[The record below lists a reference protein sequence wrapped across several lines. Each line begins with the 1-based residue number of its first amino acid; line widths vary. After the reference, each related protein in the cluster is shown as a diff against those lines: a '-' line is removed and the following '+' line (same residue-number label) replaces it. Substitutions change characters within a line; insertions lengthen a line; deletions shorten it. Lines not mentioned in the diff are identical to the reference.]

1 VLGVDDL
8 AGFGGRDLA
17 NDVDLTLSIADLLQR
32 LAGVD
37 VVEVDDS
44 LQAGST
50 LLVPVVGV
58 GFEDDAVGAREV
70 GEEPRTGKRVSRD

>member
-8 AGFGGRDLA
+8 AGVGGRDLA
-17 NDVDLTLSIADLLQR
+17 YDVDLTLGIADLLER

-58 GFEDDAVGAREV
+58 GIEDDAVGAWEV
-70 GEEPRTGKRVSRD
+70 GKEPGTRERVR